1 MSDAHTDPHEYR
13 AAIRGIAESAEM
25 TPDSVQR
32 IERQLQRAFS
42 EFHAGP
48 ARFAPPAAGRWHLPW
63 WSAAAAALA
72 IAILGV
78 YAWRAH
84 SAVDD
89 RAASSATVADRSP
102 AVATSPPAPSGTGT
116 AVPAA
121 TGSATASTM
130 PASRPA
136 VHRKRDVPRPAI
148 RRFVALPGS
157 SALPEF
163 ESGAIVR
170 MEVPVSSLPAYG
182 IDISP
187 AAGGQP
193 IEADVLVGQDGQPRA
208 IRLVTNSA
216 RSTQ

>member
-1 MSDAHTDPHEYR
+1 MSHAHTDPHEYR

-25 TPDSVQR
+25 APDSVER
-32 IERQLQRAFS
+32 IERELQRAFS
-42 EFHAGP
+42 EFHAAP
-48 ARFAPPAAGRWHLPW
+48 ARFAPPAASRWHLPW
-63 WSAAAAALA
+63 WSAAAAALT
-72 IAILGV
+72 IAIGV

-89 RAASSATVADRSP
+89 RAASSATVAARSP

-121 TGSATASTM
+121 TGSATAATM

-136 VHRKRDVPRPAI
+136 VQRKPDVPRPAI

>member
-25 TPDSVQR
+25 PPDSVER
-32 IERQLQRAFS
+32 IERELQRAFS
-42 EFHAGP
+42 EFHTAA
-48 ARFAPPAAGRWHLPW
+48 ARSALPEARRWHLPW
-63 WSAAAAALA
+63 WSAAAAALT

-84 SAVDD
+84 SAVGG
-89 RAASSATVADRSP
+89 RATSSATVAARSP
-102 AVATSPPAPSGTGT
+102 AVESSPPATSSAGT
-116 AVPAA
+116 AAPAA
-121 TGSATASTM
+121 TGRATASTM

-136 VHRKRDVPRPAI
+136 AHRKRDVPRPAI

-170 MEVPVSSLPAYG
+170 MEVPVSSLPGYG

>member
-25 TPDSVQR
+25 APDSVER
-32 IERQLQRAFS
+32 IERELQRAFL
-42 EFHAGP
+42 EFHAAA
-48 ARFAPPAAGRWHLPW
+48 ARSPMPTGGRWHLPW
-63 WSAAAAALA
+63 WSAAAAALT

-89 RAASSATVADRSP
+89 RAASSATVAARSP
-102 AVATSPPAPSGTGT
+102 AVESSPPAPSGAQVAAPATTGT
-116 AVPAA
+116 ATV
-121 TGSATASTM
+121 STM

-136 VHRKRDVPRPAI
+136 AHRKRDVPGPAI

-193 IEADVLVGQDGQPRA
+193 IEADVLIGQDGQPRA

>member
-1 MSDAHTDPHEYR
+1 MSHAHTDPHEYR

-25 TPDSVQR
+25 APDSVER
-32 IERQLQRAFS
+32 IERELQRAFS
-42 EFHAGP
+42 EFHAAP
-48 ARFAPPAAGRWHLPW
+48 ARFAPPAASRWHLPW

-89 RAASSATVADRSP
+89 RAVSSATVAARSP
-102 AVATSPPAPSGTGT
+102 VVATSPPAPSGTGT

-121 TGSATASTM
+121 TGSVTAVTM

-136 VHRKRDVPRPAI
+136 VQRKHAVPRPAI